1 MIVEDANLDKN
12 EEQTTP
18 EYTVKVVDDGFV
30 APIVE
35 EVVAPVVDEVIAPE
49 EPEKPIEEVEEVIAP
64 AETIEISD
72 EKVLEYLKTKEIEVD
87 NLDSLKNR
95 VSKKLSPEI
104 EKFIE
109 FQEKTGNANYSD
121 FLATQKDWKSENHE
135 LVLKE
140 LIKIENPTLDADDI
154 QHLFEKKYVYDADL
168 NDEYEIKDKKIQSKV
183 DLQRALDVLEKRKQE
198 YMTVK
203 GFDENVPAEFKEAKT
218 LIDKLR
224 NEQVENEK
232 IVTEKRNAFIS
243 STDKAFEQISSE
255 GFKVKIGEN
264 EFQLKPS
271 DANQTKEL
279 QSDIA
284 NFQKKFFD
292 KDGNLVDP
300 VGYHKALYFA
310 MNADSVAE
318 HFLKLGE
325 VSLAEKEERESKNI
339 PQHQRQQVPNQRS
352 SGITVRVVD

>member
-1 MIVEDANLDKN
+1 
-12 EEQTTP
+12 
-18 EYTVKVVDDGFV
+18 
-30 APIVE
+30 
-35 EVVAPVVDEVIAPE
+35 
-49 EPEKPIEEVEEVIAP
+49 
-64 AETIEISD
+64 
-72 EKVLEYLKTKEIEVD
+72 
-87 NLDSLKNR
+87 
-95 VSKKLSPEI
+95 
-104 EKFIE
+104 
-109 FQEKTGNANYSD
+109 D
-121 FLATQKDWKSENHE
+121 FLATQKDWSSENHE

-154 QHLFEKKYVYDADL
+154 QHLFEKKYVYDEDV
-168 NDEYEIKDKKIQSKV
+168 DDDYEIKDKKIQTKV

-198 YMTVK
+198 NMVVK

-224 NEQVENEK
+224 NEQVENER
-232 IVTEKRNAFIS
+232 VATERRNTFIS

-264 EFQLKPS
+264 EFQLKPN
-271 DANQTKEL
+271 DVNQTKAL

-310 MNADSVAE
+310 MNVDSVAE

-339 PQHQRQQVPNQRS
+339 PQHRQQQVPNTRG
-352 SGITVRVVD
+352 SGITVRVVE

>member
-1 MIVEDANLDKN
+1 MIVEDGNLDKS
-12 EEQTTP
+12 EEQVVP
-18 EYTVKVVDDGFV
+18 EFTVKVADDSFV
-30 APIVE
+30 APVAEEVVADNTEIVPEPEKVVEEIVE
-35 EVVAPVVDEVIAPE
+35 EVIVPE
-49 EPEKPIEEVEEVIAP
+49 A
-64 AETIEISD
+64 IEISD
-72 EKVLEYLKTKEIEVD
+72 EKVLAYLKTKEIDVD
-87 NLDSLKNR
+87 NLDNLKSR
-95 VSKKLSPEI
+95 ISKKLSPEI

-109 FQEKTGNANYSD
+109 FQEKTGNSNYAD
-121 FLATQKDWKSENHE
+121 FLATQKDWSSENHE

-154 QHLFEKKYVYDADL
+154 QHLFEKKYVYDEDV
-168 NDEYEIKDKKIQSKV
+168 DDDYEIKDKKIQTKV

-198 YMTVK
+198 NMVVK

-224 NEQVENEK
+224 NEQVENER
-232 IVTEKRNAFIS
+232 VATERRNTFIS

-264 EFQLKPS
+264 EFQLKPN
-271 DANQTKEL
+271 DVNQTKAL

-310 MNADSVAE
+310 MNVDSVAE

-339 PQHQRQQVPNQRS
+339 PQHRQQQVPNTRG
-352 SGITVRVVD
+352 SGITVRVVE